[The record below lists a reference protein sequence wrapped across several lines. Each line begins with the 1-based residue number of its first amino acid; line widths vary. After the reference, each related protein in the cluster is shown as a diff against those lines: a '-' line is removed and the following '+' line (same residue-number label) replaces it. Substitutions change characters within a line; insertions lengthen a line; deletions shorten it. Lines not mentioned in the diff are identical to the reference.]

1 MEAQAGGKARNLDGT
16 VAMIRVQAED
26 FDVGA
31 EIRAMSAGRDDI
43 GAVVS
48 FTGIVRAGTG
58 ARAIRAMTLEYYAG
72 MTEKELERIE
82 GEARERWAISDSLI
96 VHRHGRLLPG
106 DNIVLVITAS
116 SHRQAAFEAAA
127 FLMDY
132 LKTNAPFWKKE
143 ELAGGGS
150 DWVAAQSADDDAAG
164 RWGAGSGSD

>member
-1 MEAQAGGKARNLDGT
+1 
-16 VAMIRVQAED
+16 
-26 FDVGA
+26 
-31 EIRAMSAGRDDI
+31 
-43 GAVVS
+43 
-48 FTGIVRAGTG
+48 
-58 ARAIRAMTLEYYAG
+58 MTLEYYAG

-116 SHRQAAFEAAA
+116 PHRQAAFEAAA